1 MNTTLFLI
9 SLALAVL
16 GPLVAVTYLRPIL
29 MRVLRSLCD
38 ADGGAEFWIRSAYLL
53 AVCGTLLLMLTFGEF
68 REGASVVDTLRR
80 ALWLVFAG
88 VFTTA
93 AIIAKQVWSQVRT
106 LLSANQARALGP
118 LGPQAPLGDWPD
130 DGRAS

>member
-16 GPLVAVTYLRPIL
+16 GPLIAVTYLRPIL
-29 MRVLRSLCD
+29 TRVLGSLCD
-38 ADGGAEFWIRSAYLL
+38 ADGGAEFWIRSAYVL

-68 REGASVVDTLRR
+68 RDGASVIDTLRR

-88 VFTTA
+88 VFTTV
-93 AIIAKQVWSQVRT
+93 AIISQQVWSQVRA
-106 LLSANQARALGP
+106 LLSANQARP
-118 LGPQAPLGDWPD
+118 LGPVAPLGDWPD

>member
-29 MRVLRSLCD
+29 TRVLRSLCD

-53 AVCGTLLLMLTFGEF
+53 AVCGTLLLMLSFGEF

-88 VFTTA
+88 VFTTV
-93 AIIAKQVWSQVRT
+93 AIIAKQVWSQVRA
-106 LLSANQARALGP
+106 LLSANQARP
-118 LGPQAPLGDWPD
+118 FGPQAPLADWPD